1 MISFQAAKKH
11 SIYLLFIVTN
21 LDRAMT
27 FWVTA
32 FSIMTLARTY
42 MKLFAPLLAVMLN
55 VVMLSVDMLNVVM
68 MSVVKLSVILMSV
81 VAPS

>member
-1 MISFQAAKKH
+1 
-11 SIYLLFIVTN
+11 
-21 LDRAMT
+21 MT

-42 MKLFAPLLAVMLN
+42 KPFVPLLAVMLN
-55 VVMLSVDMLNVVM
+55 VVMVSVDMLNVVM